1 MVPFG
6 GHKGIGRD
14 EESMSFSDSKWA
26 MVTGSSSGI
35 GRATALRLAER
46 GWHVG
51 IHFRKAKS
59 AAEEVADQVHSRGQK
74 SFVVQAD
81 LVDPAACE
89 SLVEKCWLNA
99 GGTIDAWAHLAGADL
114 LTGSQ
119 AKLSFE
125 EKLELITKVDL
136 WGTMLT
142 CRAAGKRMKERGH
155 GIIVTTG
162 WDQSATGMEGDSGE
176 LFAAVKGG
184 ITSFTRSLAKSL
196 APTVRV
202 NCVAPGWIKTAW
214 GENASLLWQERATR
228 EAILSRWGVPD
239 DVASAVAFLLSEEAS
254 FLTGQTLNVN
264 GGVVTS

>member
-1 MVPFG
+1 
-6 GHKGIGRD
+6 
-14 EESMSFSDSKWA
+14 MSLWDSNWV

-35 GRATALRLAER
+35 GRTTALRLAER
-46 GWHVG
+46 GWNVG
-51 IHFRKAKS
+51 IHYRTAKDS
-59 AAEEVADQVHSRGQK
+59 AEEVVAAIRSLGRQ

-81 LVDPAACE
+81 FAEPSACE
-89 SLVEKCWLNA
+89 PLVEECWENA
-99 GGTIDAWAHLAGADL
+99 KGKIEAWVHLAGADL

-119 AKLSFE
+119 SKLSFPS
-125 EKLELITKVDL
+125 KLELITRVDL

-142 CRAAGKRMKERGH
+142 CRAIGKRMKDRGQ
-155 GIIVTTG
+155 GVILTTG

-184 ITSFTRSLAKSL
+184 IASFTRSLAKSL
-196 APTVRV
+196 APAVRV
-202 NCVAPGWIKTAW
+202 NCIAPGWIKTAW
-214 GENASLLWQERATR
+214 GENASELWQERASR

-239 DVASAVAFLLSEEAS
+239 DVASAVSFLVSKDAS